1 MFVAFV
7 LGASLSGKGSSVIR
21 RFGRVGRA
29 GGGLERLERPESWS
43 ALGLDFLSDTAWA
56 CLGGPRWTFRIRGD
70 WWGGL
75 LGLGLGSGLEWS
87 ERSFFRFLSTER
99 SRGLVEMGRKWVGL
113 TDR

>member
-1 MFVAFV
+1 M
-7 LGASLSGKGSSVIR
+7 IR
-21 RFGRVGRA
+21 RLGRVGRA
-29 GGGLERLERPESWS
+29 GGGLEGPERPRSWS

-56 CLGGPRWTFRIRGD
+56 CLEGPRWIFRIRED

-75 LGLGLGSGLEWS
+75 LGLGFGSGLEWS

>member
-21 RFGRVGRA
+21 RFGRVGCA

-43 ALGLDFLSDTAWA
+43 ALGLDFLGDTAWA

-87 ERSFFRFLSTER
+87 ERSFFRFLSRER
-99 SRGLVEMGRKWVGL
+99 PCGLVEMGRKWVGL